1 MFENDYIMRLI
12 HEMVRAVLK
21 LVFRIDTESVT
32 EDHMEDLVKDQG
44 DRELTVD
51 LLQEIDRGNINGA
64 ENELYQLLEDRT
76 REHLLIGLIF
86 YSHLNEKDDAFLKEH
101 DFSRAEVRS
110 GLEDL
115 MNRYGIEGMENIFSI
130 E

>member
-21 LVFRIDTESVT
+21 LVFQMDTESVT
-32 EDHMEDLVKDQG
+32 EDHMEDIVKDQG
-44 DRELTVD
+44 DRELAAK
-51 LLQEIDRGNINGA
+51 LLQEIDSGHINVA
-64 ENELYQLLEDRT
+64 ENELYQLLEDQT

-86 YSHLNEKDDAFLKEH
+86 YSHLNEKDDAFLTEH
-101 DFSRAEVRS
+101 DFSRAEIQS
-110 GLEDL
+110 GLKDL
-115 MNRYGIEGMENIFSI
+115 MNQYGIEGMEDVFSI